1 MYLLRPIHAARAESY
16 DRIDDLMPAAEPTGE
31 DAGDLL
37 TSEQVM
43 DCLLAHAKLRR
54 LASTCVLPGVKV
66 GAEWRF
72 RRSDLEAW
80 IEMQTALPPRT
91 ASESNEF

>member
-1 MYLLRPIHAARAESY
+1 
-16 DRIDDLMPAAEPTGE
+16 MPAAEPTGE

-43 DCLLAHAKLRR
+43 DCLLAHAKLRK

-66 GAEWRF
+66 GTEWRF

-80 IEMQTALPPRT
+80 IETQTAVHDRT
-91 ASESNEF
+91 GSAAD

>member
-1 MYLLRPIHAARAESY
+1 MAAGTRAT
-16 DRIDDLMPAAEPTGE
+16 DDDTGV
-31 DAGDLL
+31 DLL

-43 DCLLAHAKLRR
+43 DCLLAHAKLRK

-80 IEMQTALPPRT
+80 IEMHT
-91 ASESNEF
+91 ASPSTGPS